1 MNFTIRDMLREE
13 HYLLDD
19 FLYEAIFIPDGAKAP
34 NREIINSPDLQ
45 VYISGFGK
53 ERSDI
58 CLVAQVDKKVVAA
71 VWARIMNDYGHI
83 DDETPSLAISVYKEY
98 RGFGIGTKLIE
109 GMFDRLKLLGYEKV
123 SLAVQKENYAARMYK
138 KIGFKTIHE
147 SDEEYLMVYYL

>member
-1 MNFTIRDMLREE
+1 MNFIIRDMVEEE

-19 FLYEAIFIPDGAKAP
+19 FLYEAIFIPEGVRAP
-34 NREIINSPDLQ
+34 DREIINSPDLQ
-45 VYISGFGK
+45 IYISGFGK

-58 CLVAQVDKKVVAA
+58 CLVAEGDKKVVAA

-83 DDETPSLAISVYKEY
+83 DDETPSLAIAVYKEY
-98 RGFGIGTKLIE
+98 RGFGIGTKLME
-109 GMFDRLKLLGYEKV
+109 EMLDRLKLLGYEKV

-138 KIGFKTIHE
+138 KIGFKTIRE